1 MAKIRG
7 AIVVDNVT
15 CKGCSLCVAS
25 CPTDVIRLADEVN
38 AKGYNYAYMHQ
49 PEACIGCAN
58 CAMVCPDSCITVYKV
73 KLAETV

>member
-7 AIVVDNVT
+7 AIVVDNAT
-15 CKGCSLCVAS
+15 CKGCSLCVEA

-38 AKGYNYAYMHQ
+38 AKGYNYAYMYQ
-49 PEACIGCAN
+49 SEACIGCSN

-73 KLAETV
+73 KIAETA